1 MPHFDAQKH
10 TTHDVV
16 RSAIIPVTKHTSYG
30 SCAYATLAEG
40 NVPCLATV
48 MVSHHWRNLFGHL
61 VAAVIGYA
69 LGETS
74 YEATAQQLKEKS
86 FEDLRQRLDR
96 RDALQ
101 NTFWMCLFCV
111 NQHACICGGLPS
123 APQRKENQTAEQ
135 LQELLES
142 HHREVHDPVTGQE
155 FQTCNCDTT
164 KHWNTS
170 ALCEMDKFDSMMA
183 KLDQEVPQ
191 VIQRKLSHVIVV
203 DESFEVFSRIWVM
216 AEIAKAQEL
225 ELNQVAMLFPPPERL
240 NVTSAHDP
248 QKKRRSQVPAKAALE
263 VARVRETLDIRN
275 CKASRQEDVDAI
287 LASIPDVEAFN
298 ERLKE
303 VLFNEQSGLLETWSA
318 ERCAGFFDVID
329 PLKDLVAVEQLT
341 APQVI
346 MLGQESTGKS
356 TLLERLTGLPI
367 FPRNADL
374 CTRALIKVRLRRGET
389 RKLKLL
395 VQDMQSQEDE
405 PSAFGEELELKDLGN
420 AVMKEMTRQVRLE
433 ALRSES
439 PAQSEKFYAQH
450 VREDPLEPSDGLCTK
465 KLLVVELISPK
476 APNLDVVDCPGLVAA
491 AALGRP
497 ENVAASTAQ
506 LVRSYAKKHRHSAL
520 FVVAV
525 KASEQPNNSL
535 AMRLVQEVGLERCA
549 LGVLTMTDI
558 LTGDLT
564 DGTTRLH
571 STFLKH
577 HGPRLLQLL
586 KASNDQGGGVH
597 LSLGYTLT
605 ALHDVCEDRGWL
617 SLSRVDAM
625 AQWEQRYFLQL
636 AKQWAA
642 ANGDELDP
650 NFLLERCSCNSLWRH
665 IKDAVD
671 QFVRENW
678 LVNTMS
684 KVRQEEQEIRRQEL
698 ALGLPRALAPAHLA
712 ELRRQGDLLPGTLRS
727 VVETE
732 EMGRLRSESD
742 SSSSRQ
748 IQDLFGQHMA
758 KCLRDLLQK
767 AWAAG
772 GVFGEVA
779 GELEKRLMS
788 CLPEELPLRCP
799 SFKSGFTGKTDAFN
813 LPMHLEACM
822 AKVEQQM
829 LDAAARVK
837 EHLKEQLQKVLKEDA
852 TPQRLGRLTRAA
864 ERVQHALWSNE
875 RHEPPEDFLPGL
887 RELLAPLLTSARVAR
902 GERGFAVKLDREQV
916 TQRCSLHFHRFLDEV
931 LGELPVRAL
940 QMALPED
947 CWVEDCSEERMLLL
961 GRLLKLRLVQ
971 ARLTESFGEE
981 ASLRE
986 SEAPEPSASAAPA
999 ASAAAV
1005 PKSPATAAT
1014 VASASVEGLR
1024 RTPEQVKAEVE
1035 TWKGYLHERADEY
1048 FDSPEELEGVLTELA
1063 EKTDAGSDFL
1073 KGDADVI
1080 WRGERNEE
1088 NVEAMLHIR
1097 RLHRATTSSPGGA
1110 TSTASYVN
1118 RLLAALFADDQA
1130 FAELSRLP
1138 RAEPLRMRCGK
1149 QLCVNINH
1157 ISLP

>member
-1 MPHFDAQKH
+1 MAAPPVGSRVRLSAPAGAAPLLFCVNSTSTVTLTTYRQWPTCERMRTEQVTFVTPGGTVRFTGATDFAPGEWVGVELDEPKGKNDGSVQGKRYFTCNDKHGIFCKATFLQPEEEKPRKRKSRLARAEGKEAKAEAALRCGERGGREFGSQGAARTARAPTGRSSTNGVEDVLGELFGRAQLELLECLHVVGHRDNRGVASPFARHVAGADPFASDSSGSIVVKSEEGVGALCSINGFDNEQPDSGVWLLTKFSSVDKSAHRGIKLGHILGFHQSLSEGSLRGDLGQKLMPHFDAQKPLASAGDRH

-16 RSAIIPVTKHTSYG
+16 RSAIIPVQTTEHFCEVLSWFDG
-30 SCAYATLAEG
+30 SCAYATLAEGVGIFADSRPETKRIKGVDGLEEKVKGTLKMKDVVFSDLAALRTWLLALQSLFKREVFQIIDMLGAKCNVAKRNSGALAMPPNTALGQAATGRVGRSPEQIDRVDRVERHRNRTG

-86 FEDLRQRLDR
+86 FEDLRQSARQLG
-96 RDALQ
+96 
-101 NTFWMCLFCV
+101 V

-678 LVNTMS
+678 LAARRTGRLS
-684 KVRQEEQEIRRQEL
+684 PEEIRRQEL

-732 EMGRLRSESD
+732 EMGRLR
-742 SSSSRQ
+742 RPQ
-748 IQDLFGQHMA
+748 
-758 KCLRDLLQK
+758 RDL
-767 AWAAG
+767 WG
-772 GVFGEVA
+772 
-779 GELEKRLMS
+779 
-788 CLPEELPLRCP
+788 
-799 SFKSGFTGKTDAFN
+799 
-813 LPMHLEACM
+813 
-822 AKVEQQM
+822 
-829 LDAAARVK
+829 
-837 EHLKEQLQKVLKEDA
+837 
-852 TPQRLGRLTRAA
+852 
-864 ERVQHALWSNE
+864 
-875 RHEPPEDFLPGL
+875 
-887 RELLAPLLTSARVAR
+887 
-902 GERGFAVKLDREQV
+902 
-916 TQRCSLHFHRFLDEV
+916 
-931 LGELPVRAL
+931 
-940 QMALPED
+940 
-947 CWVEDCSEERMLLL
+947 
-961 GRLLKLRLVQ
+961 
-971 ARLTESFGEE
+971 
-981 ASLRE
+981 
-986 SEAPEPSASAAPA
+986 
-999 ASAAAV
+999 
-1005 PKSPATAAT
+1005 
-1014 VASASVEGLR
+1014 
-1024 RTPEQVKAEVE
+1024 
-1035 TWKGYLHERADEY
+1035 
-1048 FDSPEELEGVLTELA
+1048 
-1063 EKTDAGSDFL
+1063 
-1073 KGDADVI
+1073 
-1080 WRGERNEE
+1080 
-1088 NVEAMLHIR
+1088 
-1097 RLHRATTSSPGGA
+1097 
-1110 TSTASYVN
+1110 
-1118 RLLAALFADDQA
+1118 
-1130 FAELSRLP
+1130 
-1138 RAEPLRMRCGK
+1138 
-1149 QLCVNINH
+1149 
-1157 ISLP
+1157 